1 MTTNNT
7 ATIALDAMGGD
18 FGPEVVIPAAV
29 HVVKKTGDIH
39 MILVGDET
47 RLRDCAKALSID
59 LDQHFEIQHASQVVD
74 MHEDPRH
81 AVRKKKDSS
90 MRVAIDMV
98 KVGRAQAAVSAGNT
112 GALMATAKFV
122 LKTLPGIDRPAI
134 CTTIP
139 SYGGHTHMLDLG
151 ANVDSSAEQLFQ
163 FAVMGSVLAEAIDNT
178 HEPKVGLLNI
188 GSEDSKG
195 NAQVK
200 GANKLLQDG
209 SFNYIGYVEG
219 DDIYTDK
226 VDVVVC
232 DGFVGNVSLKT
243 MEGVA
248 KMIATMMRDE
258 FKKSLL
264 SMLAGLIAMPVLNR
278 FKKRVDP
285 RMYNG
290 ASMLG
295 LTGIVIKSHGS
306 ADILSFANAI
316 EIALLEVEKSVPCH
330 IRECMEPLSAQAESA
345 AESTLSEKSQQEK
358 VPLESEARESEA

>member
-1 MTTNNT
+1 M

-18 FGPEVVIPAAV
+18 FGPEVVIPAAI
-29 HVVKKTGDIH
+29 HAVKKIKNLH
-39 MILVGDET
+39 IILVGDEV
-47 RLRDCAKALSID
+47 RLRDFAKDHNINID
-59 LDQHFEIQHASQVVD
+59 KHFEIEHASQVVE

-90 MRVAIDMV
+90 MRVAINLV
-98 KVGRAQAAVSAGNT
+98 KEGRAQAVVSAGNT

-151 ANVDSSAEQLFQ
+151 ANVDSSAEHLFQ
-163 FAVMGSVLAEAIDNT
+163 FAVMGSVLAEAVDNMDK
-178 HEPKVGLLNI
+178 PKVGLLNI

-200 GANKLLQDG
+200 AADNLLQKG
-209 SFNYIGYVEG
+209 PFNYIGYVEG
-219 DDIYTDK
+219 DDINGEM

-232 DGFVGNVSLKT
+232 DGFVGNVSIKT

-248 KMIATMMRDE
+248 KMITMMMRDE
-258 FKKSLL
+258 FNRSLL
-264 SMLAGLIAMPVLNR
+264 SKLTGLFAWPVLSR

-285 RMYNG
+285 RRYNG

-295 LTGIVIKSHGS
+295 LTGIVIKSHGGT
-306 ADILSFANAI
+306 DVLGYVNAI
-316 EIALLEVEKSVPCH
+316 EIALLEVEKSVPEH
-330 IRECMEPLSAQAESA
+330 IRKCMEPLLAQVESEA
-345 AESTLSEKSQQEK
+345 AALEKIQ
-358 VPLESEARESEA
+358 LESEA